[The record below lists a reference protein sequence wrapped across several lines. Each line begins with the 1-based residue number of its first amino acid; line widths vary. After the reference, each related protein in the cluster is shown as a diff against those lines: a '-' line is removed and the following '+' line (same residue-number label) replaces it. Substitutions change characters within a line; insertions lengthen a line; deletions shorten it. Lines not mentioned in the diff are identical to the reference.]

1 MISYIIIFLISYKI
15 DIQHLIN
22 KNNFTYTC
30 NTPVKKI
37 INSYIK
43 YY

>member
-15 DIQHLIN
+15 DIQHLTN
-22 KNNFTYTC
+22 KNNFTYTWD
-30 NTPVKKI
+30 TSVKKI